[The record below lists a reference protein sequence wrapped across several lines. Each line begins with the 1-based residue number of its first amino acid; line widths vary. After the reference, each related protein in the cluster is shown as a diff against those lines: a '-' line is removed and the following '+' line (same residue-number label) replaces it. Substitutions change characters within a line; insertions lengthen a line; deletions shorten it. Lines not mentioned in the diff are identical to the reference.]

1 MGVAVYIAAFN
12 HRGGGPQKKKKR
24 CCFVDLYNRLLARKE
39 ELEQMTGNLQK
50 RLMTPLAET
59 TDELSLYD
67 QHPADIGSEVFERE
81 KDSGILELMELE
93 LEKVYDALHKY
104 EQGRYGVCEVCQQA
118 IESAR
123 LNRMVNTTL
132 CANCAR
138 QRQDSFRRPAEEEV
152 LIAGDMSDRGET
164 IQIAGYEYF
173 ESGDGSSSG

>member
-1 MGVAVYIAAFN
+1 M
-12 HRGGGPQKKKKR
+12 
-24 CCFVDLYNRLLARKE
+24 DLYNRLLARKE

-104 EQGRYGVCEVCQQA
+104 EQGRYGVCEVCQQT

>member
-1 MGVAVYIAAFN
+1 
-12 HRGGGPQKKKKR
+12 
-24 CCFVDLYNRLLARKE
+24 VDPYNRLLARKQ
-39 ELEQMTGNLQK
+39 ELEQMTGTLQE

-81 KDSGILELMELE
+81 KDRGILELMQLE
-93 LEKVYDALHKY
+93 LEKVHDALNKY
-104 EQGRYGVCEVCQQA
+104 EQGRYGVCEVCGQA
-118 IESAR
+118 IEPAR
-123 LNRMVNTTL
+123 LDRMVNTTL
-132 CANCAR
+132 CVGCAR

-164 IQIAGYEYF
+164 FQVAGYEYF

>member
-1 MGVAVYIAAFN
+1 MD
-12 HRGGGPQKKKKR
+12 P
-24 CCFVDLYNRLLARKE
+24 YNRLLARKQ
-39 ELEQMTGNLQK
+39 ELEQMTGTLQE

-81 KDSGILELMELE
+81 KDRGILELMQLE
-93 LEKVYDALHKY
+93 LEKVHDALNKY
-104 EQGRYGVCEVCQQA
+104 EQGRYGVCEVCGQA
-118 IESAR
+118 IEPAR
-123 LNRMVNTTL
+123 LDRMVNTTL
-132 CANCAR
+132 CVGCAR

-164 IQIAGYEYF
+164 FQVAGYEYF